1 MGCGKGSVNSMV
13 NIKQWLGVVVSLSFA
28 GYVQAEAITAV
39 DLVQAQ
45 AKTVFMPAAE
55 RFVNQ
60 STALQTASEALCQQP
75 SATQLQQTRLRW
87 QDAAT
92 AWFRLG
98 GVQAGPVL
106 QRKSARQ
113 VFFHPTRPARIE
125 AAIVG
130 EEDGESVAAR
140 GLPAV
145 EYLLWQDGDTL
156 ATLKQS
162 ARCAYL
168 VRITQDVVTEAKAIQ
183 QQWQQEAS
191 RSYSESDALAR
202 LNETFNVTLA
212 AVDGLDKKLD
222 KALHSGQKSAEGVRS
237 GSSRIL
243 WEAQAEAIN
252 ALVGVPL
259 GKGLAGWVTWQ
270 DQFTV
275 ARELVSRSQDVCHV
289 LHTLNRQRT
298 PKEGLQAAKD
308 KLAALRSYL
317 DDQVA
322 RAVNASVSF
331 NDADGD

>member
-1 MGCGKGSVNSMV
+1 M
-13 NIKQWLGVVVSLSFA
+13 
-28 GYVQAEAITAV
+28 
-39 DLVQAQ
+39 
-45 AKTVFMPAAE
+45 
-55 RFVNQ
+55 
-60 STALQTASEALCQQP
+60 
-75 SATQLQQTRLRW
+75 
-87 QDAAT
+87 
-92 AWFRLG
+92 
-98 GVQAGPVL
+98 
-106 QRKSARQ
+106 
-113 VFFHPTRPARIE
+113 
-125 AAIVG
+125 
-130 EEDGESVAAR
+130 
-140 GLPAV
+140 
-145 EYLLWQDGDTL
+145 
-156 ATLKQS
+156 
-162 ARCAYL
+162 
-168 VRITQDVVTEAKAIQ
+168 
-183 QQWQQEAS
+183 
-191 RSYSESDALAR
+191 
-202 LNETFNVTLA
+202 
-212 AVDGLDKKLD
+212 
-222 KALHSGQKSAEGVRS
+222 RS